1 MTVSSVDR
9 AHAAY
14 SASHNAPTTPP
25 LLPDDHQPVGVRA
38 SDATLRLSDFPE
50 AIHFQ
55 VTQPPKHPITDQN
68 MVARVGGRL
77 ARIAEHVDATA
88 SSTIR
93 QLGQLADRG
102 ATWTLDQSHALQ
114 GKHVGF
120 HGSLTGARDAARMLR
135 TQAAMELAAVTA
147 EGKPV
152 SRVLCGYIGA
162 TILHS
167 VTHGAVQASKLFAT
181 RVYPAA
187 HAAIHDARTNL
198 RKRLTAA

>member
-1 MTVSSVDR
+1 
-9 AHAAY
+9 
-14 SASHNAPTTPP
+14 
-25 LLPDDHQPVGVRA
+25 
-38 SDATLRLSDFPE
+38 
-50 AIHFQ
+50 
-55 VTQPPKHPITDQN
+55 

-77 ARIAEHVDATA
+77 ARIAEQVDATA
-88 SSTIR
+88 NSTIR

-120 HGSLTGARDAARMLR
+120 HDSLTGARDAARTLR
-135 TQAAMELAAVTA
+135 TQAATELAAVTA